1 MRSFSLFAT
10 AGLAFLL
17 ACPADDPQPAEDEGT
32 GAASSDSTG
41 ANGTTDGPN
50 DEGSDTS
57 DGGVVDT
64 GDTANTGDT
73 SDTADTGASESTT
86 ASGPPQVVIDT
97 TLGTIVIELYE
108 EESPITVEN
117 FVTYV
122 EGGFYDGVDGNGAT
136 VLHRVIPGFVIQGGG
151 LTEDLETKATLPP
164 IVNESDN
171 GVQNLRGTLSMARL
185 PDPDTATSQ
194 FFVNLV
200 DNPNLDATNGADGY
214 AVFAEVVE
222 GMEVVDAIAAVMTT
236 DMLPYEDVPVD
247 AIIMTSV
254 TLQ

>member
-1 MRSFSLFAT
+1 MRSFPLFAAT
-10 AGLAFLL
+10 SLALLL
-17 ACPADDPQPAEDEGT
+17 ACPAEDPQPAEDEGT

-41 ANGTTDGPN
+41 GNGTTDVPS
-50 DEGSDTS
+50 DEGTDTS

-64 GDTANTGDT
+64 GDTANTDDT
-73 SDTADTGASESTT
+73 GDTADTGASESTT
-86 ASGPPQVVIDT
+86 ADGPPQVVIDT

-136 VLHRVIPGFVIQGGG
+136 IFHRVIPGFVIQGGG

-222 GMEVVDAIAAVMTT
+222 GMDVVDAIAAVMTT

>member
-1 MRSFSLFAT
+1 MRGFSLFAT

-17 ACPADDPQPAEDEGT
+17 ACPAENPQPADDDGT
-32 GAASSDSTG
+32 GAASSEST
-41 ANGTTDGPN
+41 ANGTTDGP
-50 DEGSDTS
+50 DADGTDTS

-73 SDTADTGASESTT
+73 ADTADTGASESTT
-86 ASGPPQVVIDT
+86 DDGPPQVVIDT

-108 EESPITVEN
+108 EQSPITVEN

-136 VLHRVIPGFVIQGGG
+136 IFHRVIPGFVIQGGG
-151 LTEDLETKATLPP
+151 LTEDLETKATLPS

-200 DNPNLDATNGADGY
+200 DNANLDATNGADGY

>member
-1 MRSFSLFAT
+1 VRGFPLFASL
-10 AGLAFLL
+10 GLGLLL
-17 ACPADDPQPAEDEGT
+17 ACPADEPDPAEDGSTGEASSSDTTGDVNGT
-32 GAASSDSTG
+32 GAVT
-41 ANGTTDGPN
+41 
-50 DEGSDTS
+50 DEGSDSVGTGS
-57 DGGVVDT
+57 DDGVDGTDST
-64 GDTANTGDT
+64 GETGEAG
-73 SDTADTGASESTT
+73 SSGTT
-86 ASGPPQVVIDT
+86 AAGGPPQVVVET

-108 EESPITVEN
+108 EQSPITVEN

-136 VLHRVIPGFVIQGGG
+136 IFHRVIPGFVIQGGG
-151 LTEDLETKATLPP
+151 LTEDLEAKATLPA

-185 PDPDTATSQ
+185 PEPDTATSQ

-200 DNPNLDATNGADGY
+200 DNSNLDATMGADGY

-236 DMLPYEDVPVD
+236 DMLPYEDVPSEP
-247 AIIMTSV
+247 IIMTSV